1 MSKWISADRSILF
14 SRITRCHRSLA
25 WPALFPRTDPAHALR
40 QSSAH
45 NETGSLRRTSVP
57 AHRRAGVVRTSKHP
71 SGKTPSGKKLSG
83 KKACTNPELAHNH
96 PQIMPQTPIHIMCSK
111 QTFSHGTLQ
120 VLLSGLVAGLAVGCV
135 SNQLKVN
142 TEPPGSLVTI
152 TGPKGDTLKS
162 GPAPMDTQLS
172 FSKPADSYTIDVR
185 PTGAATDRYLA
196 STRNLTLSGYAALP
210 EVKGPNYRRL
220 DFKLIEKYH
229 LNVDSIPTGSVVVVK
244 DPTGAGLK
252 SGPAPIEVDLD
263 FTKGSEIYVVEVS
276 PPDSLAD
283 KYFTNSTQVSVVT
296 FTNLPQGKG
305 PNNRRLDIKLEEKQF
320 VTFPY
325 VEVVLDVKQTWRGA
339 VTLSRAYRDVSEAAG
354 TVPTRIVDFGDN
366 IGVQSMAISPDGN
379 RIVYSMAAYNLSPTD
394 LQKVFSA
401 AEPRNID
408 IAGANLRAVTISAG
422 GIEQITSENFRD
434 FFPSFCPDGTNLLFT
449 SNRRRAN
456 SEDILRMSAV
466 RRSGISDI
474 HVLRDARGLRPTE
487 AKDGTMAFAVEVSNP
502 LDEKQ
507 RFTIWTLGGD
517 NQFPT
522 QIQIGNQPAISPD
535 GKRIAF
541 IGQDGNLWVVN
552 SDGSQPTQLTMGAEK
567 IIERYKASLNQEE
580 LTRYG
585 SFIREFGFP
594 EKQAFSYP
602 SWSADGKYILYTA
615 MEGSDPTGRPN
626 EDIWIMQYDG
636 NGKRQLTTNGSI
648 DRYPLMS
655 PDGKWVYFLS
665 NRGGRWAIWR
675 IPIQ

>member
-1 MSKWISADRSILF
+1 
-14 SRITRCHRSLA
+14 
-25 WPALFPRTDPAHALR
+25 
-40 QSSAH
+40 
-45 NETGSLRRTSVP
+45 
-57 AHRRAGVVRTSKHP
+57 
-71 SGKTPSGKKLSG
+71 
-83 KKACTNPELAHNH
+83 
-96 PQIMPQTPIHIMCSK
+96 MCSK
-111 QTFSHGTLQ
+111 HMFSHGVFQ
-120 VLLSGLVAGLAVGCV
+120 ILLPALVAGLAVGCA
-135 SNQLKVN
+135 NTRLKVR
-142 TEPPGSLVTI
+142 TEPPGSWVTI
-152 TGPKGDTLKS
+152 KGPKGDTLKS

-172 FSKPADSYTIDVR
+172 FSKPADSFSIDVR
-185 PTGAATDRYLA
+185 PAEATADRYFA
-196 STRNLTLSGYAALP
+196 STTELTRSGYSALP
-210 EVKGPNYRRL
+210 EEKGRNYRRL
-220 DFKLIEKYH
+220 DFKLIEKYQ
-229 LNVDSIPTGSVVVVK
+229 LNIDSSPTGSVVVVK
-244 DPTGAGLK
+244 DPTGASLK
-252 SGPAPIEVDLD
+252 SGPAPVDVALD
-263 FTKGSEIYVVEVS
+263 FSKGSEIYVVEVR
-276 PPDSLAD
+276 PPDSVAD

-296 FTNLPQGKG
+296 FNALPQGKE
-305 PNNRRLDIKLEEKQF
+305 PNKRRLDIKLEEKQF
-320 VTFPY
+320 VMFPY
-325 VEVVLDVKQTWRGA
+325 VEVVLDAKQTWRGA
-339 VTLSRAYRDVSEAAG
+339 VTRSRAYKDVSEAAG

-434 FFPSFCPDGTNLLFT
+434 LFPSFCPDGTNLLFT

-456 SEDILRMSAV
+456 SEDILRISAV

-474 HVLRDARGLRPTE
+474 HVLRDARVLRPTQ
-487 AKDGTMAFAVEVSNP
+487 AKDGTIAFAVEVSNP
-502 LDEKQ
+502 LDAKQ
-507 RFTIWTLGGD
+507 RFTIWTLGGG

-552 SDGSQPTQLTMGAEK
+552 SDGSQPTELSMGAEK

-580 LTRYG
+580 LSRYE
-585 SFIREFGFP
+585 SFIHEVGFP

-602 SWSADGKYILYTA
+602 SWSQDGNYILYTA

-648 DRYPLMS
+648 DRYPLLS
-655 PDGKWVYFLS
+655 SDGKWVYFLS

-675 IPIQ
+675 IPALET